1 MLRLLLCMPCTSQVY
16 YEGKHAITYRSD
28 FYFFDMMHEF
38 ITNTAANILGYELP
52 GSASAAATAAGGEGD
67 DIDDEYDDAAMAL

>member
-1 MLRLLLCMPCTSQVY
+1 MPCILQVY

-52 GSASAAATAAGGEGD
+52 GTAAAAATTGGED
-67 DIDDEYDDAAMAL
+67 DDDDDDHEYDDAAMVL

>member
-1 MLRLLLCMPCTSQVY
+1 MPCTLQVY

-52 GSASAAATAAGGEGD
+52 GAAAAAATAEGD
-67 DIDDEYDDAAMAL
+67 GDEDDDEYDDAAMVL